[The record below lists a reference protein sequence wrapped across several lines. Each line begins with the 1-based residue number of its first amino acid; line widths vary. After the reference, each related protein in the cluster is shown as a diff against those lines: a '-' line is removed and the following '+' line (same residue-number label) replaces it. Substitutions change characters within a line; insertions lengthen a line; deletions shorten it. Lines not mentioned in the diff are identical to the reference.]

1 MSRTCFRVIPHSMVA
16 WMSMNSLL
24 ETGAKSEVKWLQW
37 DSTPQPLSLKTNTQP
52 FSQTSQMIELS
63 CESCLYSAF
72 DLTILSFLESI
83 FCIFE
88 SHWSQSTYSNQ
99 EKFFV
104 TTCNFSFNLL
114 ITINFS
120 DSNITALKWSFPLR
134 ISLVNMVTFTEKILI
149 EKVHFLCSV
158 FYSLCEE
165 KNEVTKLKRLNQ
177 YRKSYRILLSVFKKC
192 RVAEN
197 I

>member
-1 MSRTCFRVIPHSMVA
+1 MSRTCFRVIPHSIVA
-16 WMSMNSLL
+16 WVSMNSLL

-72 DLTILSFLESI
+72 DLTILSFLERI

-120 DSNITALKWSFPLR
+120 DSSITPLKWSFPLSVVVVYFLKNFAKFTGKHLCQSFFFNKVADLRHRCSPMDFTNFLR
-134 ISLVNMVTFTEKILI
+134 IP
-149 EKVHFLCSV
+149 FL
-158 FYSLCEE
+158 
-165 KNEVTKLKRLNQ
+165 
-177 YRKSYRILLSVFKKC
+177 
-192 RVAEN
+192 
-197 I
+197 